1 MFVTIAG
8 VKKYFLISCNEE
20 LVLKIYG
27 TDDANSLVQRL
38 FEIVTNKLCSDTTV
52 YCIQFI
58 ACTCQIS
65 EGVKQKILS
74 CYKSSKQNKRNS
86 NDKEEIICWTR
97 TRKKNCFERFC
108 HYYNIVKYKKKD
120 CKDLYSCIT
129 CFQKKSKGR
138 SRLHMFCLVFGQ

>member
-86 NDKEEIICWTR
+86 NDKEEIIC
-97 TRKKNCFERFC
+97 
-108 HYYNIVKYKKKD
+108 
-120 CKDLYSCIT
+120 
-129 CFQKKSKGR
+129 
-138 SRLHMFCLVFGQ
+138 